1 MVTPRI
7 YADFHDAD
15 ARGRLRL
22 NTVGSL
28 NDIASQQL
36 DLKEGMRL
44 TLYSDDL
51 DDNGHLDELLADGIA
66 SYSSE
71 DDCWV
76 AVIDWDAIY
85 HASDLKMG
93 LSERNGVS
101 LTSDLKKK
109 PA

>member
-15 ARGRLRL
+15 AQGRLRL
-22 NTVGSL
+22 NSVGSL
-28 NDIASQQL
+28 KDIASQEVP
-36 DLKEGMRL
+36 LKEGMRL

-51 DDNGHLDELLADGIA
+51 DDNGELDELLADGIA
-66 SYSSE
+66 AYSTE

-85 HASDLKMG
+85 HASDRDKNY
-93 LSERNGVS
+93 SQRNGS
-101 LTSDLKKK
+101 PLSPDLQKK